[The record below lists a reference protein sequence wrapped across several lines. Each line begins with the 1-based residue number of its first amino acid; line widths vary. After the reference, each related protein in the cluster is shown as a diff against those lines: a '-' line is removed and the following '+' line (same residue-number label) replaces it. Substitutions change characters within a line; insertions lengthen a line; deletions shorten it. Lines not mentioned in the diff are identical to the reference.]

1 MNRKQWRAAGGLP
14 ILSAAL
20 LSAIG
25 LLWDGAHS
33 NAAAQ
38 ASSGSSDG
46 VIVNYDVLNSP
57 PGQQYGE
64 QGGTPAAGI
73 TLKKPGLEGRAAP
86 AQPAVVATAGTPPG
100 EPTPMP
106 SQVLMPE
113 PTPPAPAAG
122 VNAAMPP
129 IQAPAQAPAQPAVAA
144 APAAEAP
151 GTEAPAPEM
160 PAAEATAQQAI
171 EQPAPEVPAATEP
184 AQQQA
189 TAETSPAETPP
200 AEAQPTE
207 TPTESA
213 AVEPPAVQTPP
224 ADTSAET
231 PPAETAPAEAQP
243 EQTPAETPAETPAA
257 DAAPV
262 ETPPAEAP
270 SAEAPPAET
279 PPAETP
285 PAETPAA
292 EAAPAET
299 PPADAAEQPSE
310 ESATEAQPDP
320 NKAAPPVPQG
330 GIRIVFPIE
339 MNDVP
344 VEANAALDDL
354 VTQMQTDESM
364 RIQILCYASGDL
376 ETESKARRRSLA
388 RCLNIRQYLFKKDIR
403 TTRMEVRALG
413 LKFEGQPADRVD
425 IFPANS

>member
-1 MNRKQWRAAGGLP
+1 MSTGYVMNRKQWRAAGGLP

-20 LSAIG
+20 LSACG
-25 LLWDGAHS
+25 LLWDGAHAS
-33 NAAAQ
+33 AAAQ
-38 ASSGSSDG
+38 ASSASPDN

-64 QGGTPAAGI
+64 QGGTPAAAI
-73 TLKKPGLEGRAAP
+73 TLKKPGLEGQATP
-86 AQPAVVATAGTPPG
+86 EQPPVVATAGTPPG
-100 EPTPMP
+100 EPMPMP

-129 IQAPAQAPAQPAVAA
+129 VQTPAQAPAPPAVAA
-144 APAAEAP
+144 APAAAAP
-151 GTEAPAPEM
+151 ATETPAPET
-160 PAAEATAQQAI
+160 PAAGATAQQAI

-184 AQQQA
+184 VQQQA
-189 TAETSPAETPP
+189 TAETPP
-200 AEAQPTE
+200 AEVQPTE

-213 AVEPPAVQTPP
+213 AVEPPAAETPP

-243 EQTPAETPAETPAA
+243 EQTPAETPAETS
-257 DAAPV
+257 
-262 ETPPAEAP
+262 PAETP

-279 PPAETP
+279 PPADTP

-292 EAAPAET
+292 KAAPAET

-310 ESATEAQPDP
+310 ESAVEAEPDP
-320 NKAAPPVPQG
+320 NAAAPPVPQG
-330 GIRIVFPIE
+330 GMRIVFPVE
-339 MNDVP
+339 MSDVP

-376 ETESKARRRSLA
+376 ETESMARRRSLA